1 MKACDLKLTL
11 ASARSSWR
19 SLFKKQVSVFEGR
32 RVYMQSLQDLS
43 AQRLIVASPQ
53 FTRAVVSRVG
63 LFYNRRSHLR

>member
-11 ASARSSWR
+11 ASARSSWW

-32 RVYMQSLQDLS
+32 RVHAVTARLKR